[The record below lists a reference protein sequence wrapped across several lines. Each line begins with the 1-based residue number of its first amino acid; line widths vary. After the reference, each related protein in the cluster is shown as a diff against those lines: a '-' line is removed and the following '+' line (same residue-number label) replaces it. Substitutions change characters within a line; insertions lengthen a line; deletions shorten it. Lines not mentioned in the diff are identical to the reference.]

1 MTRPFHP
8 SLSSKLFASIGSR
21 TSSLRQS
28 SPLAG
33 DDHGAKTS
41 LPLAVQLTL
50 SLEYTA
56 ALADQPTNMA
66 DTSSPL
72 TTSPPPSPGVNTHVP
87 THTAGPNPAPISS
100 SLHNP
105 SDGLPRRRPTRKVTL
120 DQDAERRG
128 TTDSARSR
136 RSGRAGSRQGSA
148 VDPNAGVLRRMT
160 SGLFTPEKKIG
171 KAPTYLG
178 SAKAAIMSTWL

>member
-1 MTRPFHP
+1 MTGPFHP
-8 SLSSKLFASIGSR
+8 SLSSEALR
-21 TSSLRQS
+21 LNSSLRQS
-28 SPLAG
+28 SPLTG

-56 ALADQPTNMA
+56 ALANQPTNMA

-87 THTAGPNPAPISS
+87 THSTAGPNPAPISS
-100 SLHNP
+100 SLHDP